1 MRVQPCPTCDGHG
14 QVVVD
19 LEDHDELEPCP
30 DCDGLGYVDATAPHG
45 RAAVPYYED
54 EWVTLYHGDWLIP

>member
-30 DCDGLGYVDATAPHG
+30 DCDGLG
-45 RAAVPYYED
+45 
-54 EWVTLYHGDWLIP
+54 LIA